1 MEIAMTAILRSV
13 LIALLLCAASY
24 GAYAQIERQ
33 ISFDEAGKIF
43 VVSKSMNDE
52 YKWFEPIETFLE
64 ARLFKMSDS
73 AFVLEILRRAD
84 QGNERERR
92 QLSMV
97 EMAALRSRIQT
108 AASPSVDIGGL
119 DQSGRST
126 LLWGSTL
133 WSLFYYGTAVS
144 IVFSSDGSVSSAP
157 TYLIAGGL
165 GYFVPALLTQNAN
178 VTAGAASLAVGGM
191 FQGALHGWALGG
203 LISGSNLSSRTGFAL
218 SILGGVSETVA
229 GYVIGSNTGISE
241 GAAGVINTT
250 EFYGAAGGALAAL
263 TIMGNVTEGDAGI
276 RVLSG
281 LGLVGA
287 AGGIL
292 LGNEIIKSQHITNS
306 DATVYALTGA
316 LGLGLPYAVLSAVS
330 PDNVSTRVITGI
342 GLLGAAGGLY
352 LGTRLIDGLD
362 YREGDGSTF
371 LLSTLAGG
379 VIGVGIAQLVDSPR
393 AIGPLV
399 WASAAGGFL
408 IGRALARPDAEGTS
422 MGKLDVNF
430 NPLGLVLGAR
440 SNVPMPIG
448 SVTYRF

>member
-1 MEIAMTAILRSV
+1 MKQVVRHIIVVAV
-13 LIALLLCAASY
+13 LCVGALV
-24 GAYAQIERQ
+24 AQAQVERQ
-33 ISFDEAGKIF
+33 IAFDEAGKVLVIT
-43 VVSKSMNDE
+43 KSLNDE
-52 YKWFEPIETFLE
+52 YRWFEPLETFLE
-64 ARLFKMSDS
+64 ARLFRMTDS
-73 AFVLEILRRAD
+73 AYVLEILRKGEV
-84 QGNERERR
+84 GNERERK

-97 EMAALRSRIQT
+97 EMLALRSRIRINATQ
-108 AASPSVDIGGL
+108 VEVGGL

-330 PDNVSTRVITGI
+330 LDNVSTRVITGI

>member
-1 MEIAMTAILRSV
+1 MLGIVRALIVAALVCASHMIAH
-13 LIALLLCAASY
+13 
-24 GAYAQIERQ
+24 AQIERQ
-33 ISFDEAGKIF
+33 ITFDEAGKIL
-43 VVSKSMNDE
+43 VVTKTLNDE
-52 YKWFEPIETFLE
+52 YRWFEPLETFLE
-64 ARLFKMSDS
+64 ARLFKMNDT
-73 AFVLEILRRAD
+73 AYVLEILRRSD

-92 QLSMV
+92 QLSLV

-133 WSLFYYGTAVS
+133 WSLFYYGTAISV
-144 IVFSSDGSVSSAP
+144 VFSSDGNVSSAP

-165 GYFVPALLTQNAN
+165 GYFVPALLTQNTN

-203 LISGSNLSSRTGFAL
+203 LISGSNLASRTGFAL

-250 EFYGAAGGALAAL
+250 EFYGAAGGVLAAL
-263 TIMGNVTEGDAGI
+263 TIVGTDVSGDVGI
-276 RVLSG
+276 RLLSG

-330 PDNVSTRVITGI
+330 PSNVSSRVITGI

-352 LGTRLIDGLD
+352 LGTKLIDGLD

-379 VIGVGIAQLVDSPR
+379 VIGVGISQLVDSPK
-393 AIGPLV
+393 AVWPLI
-399 WASAAGGFL
+399 WASAAGGFF
-408 IGRALARPDAEGTS
+408 IGRALARPDVEGTS

-440 SNVPMPIG
+440 STVPMPIG

>member
-1 MEIAMTAILRSV
+1 MLGIVRALIVAALVCASHMIAH
-13 LIALLLCAASY
+13 
-24 GAYAQIERQ
+24 AQIERQ
-33 ISFDEAGKIF
+33 ITFDEAGKIL
-43 VVSKSMNDE
+43 VVTKTLNDE
-52 YKWFEPIETFLE
+52 YRWFEPLETFLE
-64 ARLFKMSDS
+64 ARLFKMNDT
-73 AFVLEILRRAD
+73 AYVLEILRRSD

-108 AASPSVDIGGL
+108 AASPSVEIGGL

-133 WSLFYYGTAVS
+133 WSLFYYGTAISV
-144 IVFSSDGSVSSAP
+144 VFSSDGNVSSAP

-165 GYFVPALLTQNAN
+165 GYFVPALLTQNTN

-203 LISGSNLSSRTGFAL
+203 LISGSNLASRTGFAL

-250 EFYGAAGGALAAL
+250 EFYGAAGGVLAAL
-263 TIMGNVTEGDAGI
+263 TIVGTDVSGDVGI
-276 RVLSG
+276 RLLSG

-330 PDNVSTRVITGI
+330 PSNVSSRVITGI

-352 LGTRLIDGLD
+352 LGTKLIDGLD

-379 VIGVGIAQLVDSPR
+379 VIGVGISQLVDSPK
-393 AIGPLV
+393 AVWPLI
-399 WASAAGGFL
+399 WASAAGGFF
-408 IGRALARPDAEGTS
+408 IGRALARPDVEGTS

-440 SNVPMPIG
+440 STVPMPIG

>member
-1 MEIAMTAILRSV
+1 MSTMLRFV
-13 LIALLLCAASY
+13 VVAVLLCAASY
-24 GAYAQIERQ
+24 GAHAQVERQ
-33 ISFDEAGKIF
+33 ITFDEAGKIL
-43 VVSKSMNDE
+43 VVTKSMNDE

-64 ARLFKMSDS
+64 ARLFKMNDS
-73 AFVLEILRRAD
+73 SFVLEIMRRAD

-97 EMAALRSRIQT
+97 DMAALRARIQMS
-108 AASPSVDIGGL
+108 AGSPTETGGL
-119 DQSGRST
+119 DQSGRSA

-133 WSLFYYGTAVS
+133 WSLFYYGTA
-144 IVFSSDGSVSSAP
+144 ITAVFSPEGEFSASP

-165 GYFVPALLTQNAN
+165 GYFVPAILTQDAN

-203 LISGSNLSSRTGFAL
+203 LISGSNLSARTGFAL
-218 SILGGVSETVA
+218 SVLGGVSETIA
-229 GYVIGSNTGISE
+229 GYVVGTNTGISE

-263 TIMGNVTEGDAGI
+263 TIMGNLTDGDASI

-281 LGLVGA
+281 LGLLGA
-287 AGGIL
+287 AGGVL
-292 LGNEIIKSQHITNS
+292 VGNEIIKSQHITTS
-306 DATVYALTGA
+306 DATVYAVTGA
-316 LGLGLPYAVLSAVS
+316 LGLGLPYAILSAVN
-330 PDNVSTRVITGI
+330 PTNVSSRVITGL
-342 GLLGAAGGLY
+342 GLVGAAGGLY

-362 YREGDGSTF
+362 YRENDGTTV

-379 VIGVGIAQLVDSPR
+379 LVGIGIAQIVKTPE
-393 AIGPLV
+393 AIWPIV
-399 WASAAGGFL
+399 WGSSVGGFF
-408 IGRALARPDAEGTS
+408 IGRALARPDIESKS
-422 MGKLDVNF
+422 MGKLDVQF